1 MAAQA
6 QCIASGVHVRRGV
19 TTTNAVSLTTK
30 GRVLRF
36 WIERDNSCENMFG
49 SCATSCFSL
58 RLRKGKQTG
67 SLDIRDYTLTS
78 EGSQRELAELKR
90 ILQKAHNKDVHAQLA
105 LEAIRIL
112 EVPQPL
118 VELAHE

>member
-1 MAAQA
+1 
-6 QCIASGVHVRRGV
+6 
-19 TTTNAVSLTTK
+19 
-30 GRVLRF
+30 
-36 WIERDNSCENMFG
+36 MFG